1 MCFTVDVP
9 LCLNMV
15 VPNPSSL
22 QVDPIQ
28 EPAEDHSGDKPN
40 TEVTPQGNKDESPS
54 PSTTNDELFP
64 CVWCPALRTLDATSE
79 PAQMS
84 SDRSINSRSLV
95 QTDLEAVPRSVR
107 QRVKARTDFFEV
119 HETFT
124 PWERVKLTVSLV
136 HRGHRRP
143 AIRLHPFSSRSLPPE
158 VQTEYEIMHANGD
171 CIIIGKYPRRGMR
184 LPPSG

>member
-119 HETFT
+119 HETKT
-124 PWERVKLTVSLV
+124 YCEL
-136 HRGHRRP
+136 G
-143 AIRLHPFSSRSLPPE
+143 SSRSSKARHPATSLQFSKPTPRSSDRVRDYARE
-158 VQTEYEIMHANGD
+158 WRLHHYREISATRNAAAA
-171 CIIIGKYPRRGMR
+171 IGIKAAT
-184 LPPSG
+184 